1 MIQVGIPGN
10 NDERKMQDTQT
21 CTRYCGSSLRL
32 RLSRKQRLPRGEEK
46 EKKNTLKTFKKKFQR
61 KLSSKTSFTS
71 EKKILSTF
79 TFQTRSTEEKTSQR
93 E

>member
-1 MIQVGIPGN
+1 MQFFKTEAFKKIEASKGGIK
-10 NDERKMQDTQT
+10 RK
-21 CTRYCGSSLRL
+21 
-32 RLSRKQRLPRGEEK
+32 
-46 EKKNTLKTFKKKFQR
+46 KKNPLKTFKNKFQR

-79 TFQTRSTEEKTSQR
+79 TFQTRSAEEKTSQR